1 MRRTVQHVL
10 EDILRDYPKL
20 SQYIKAREEEIANPT
35 PESDDN
41 VGGGRAENR
50 RRDPVGKVVIT
61 INDDRRIRKL
71 KKERQAIDE
80 CLDES
85 GNVTIKIIQEL
96 YFKGHMGMRIVDL
109 CDEHIIPVSTTKAYE
124 LRNSFLENLARK
136 LDLDVM

>member
-35 PESDDN
+35 PEPDDN

-71 KKERQAIDE
+71 KKER
-80 CLDES
+80 
-85 GNVTIKIIQEL
+85 
-96 YFKGHMGMRIVDL
+96 
-109 CDEHIIPVSTTKAYE
+109 
-124 LRNSFLENLARK
+124 
-136 LDLDVM
+136 